1 MDEPHKLLVGHH
13 SMRQHNLAA
22 RLGLRIQKVAFRPE
36 PSIGGRHDFLAN
48 SVQRRVSYLSKKLLE
63 IVKQHPRSVGKHR
76 HRRVR
81 PHRPHRLFAVL
92 RHRSHEHSQLF
103 MGVAEA
109 KLPLSQICPKTA
121 SPNTPS
127 PKTARPFQLM
137 CRQVV
142 QIYLV
147 VVQPSLI
154 RPCRSQLGFDL
165 LVTDDAPFVGVH
177 EEHPPRLQ
185 PPLLHHFRL
194 RHIHHP
200 HFRCHDH
207 QPFTSHPIAA
217 GAQAVAIQHR
227 AYHLAVGE
235 SDGGRAVP
243 RLHQRGVIAIERF
256 EVGRHGF
263 VILPRLRDHHQH
275 SLLEGIAAQMQK
287 LQAFVK
293 ASSVGELRR
302 ADRKDALYVA

>member
-1 MDEPHKLLVGHH
+1 
-13 SMRQHNLAA
+13 
-22 RLGLRIQKVAFRPE
+22 
-36 PSIGGRHDFLAN
+36 
-48 SVQRRVSYLSKKLLE
+48 
-63 IVKQHPRSVGKHR
+63 
-76 HRRVR
+76 
-81 PHRPHRLFAVL
+81 
-92 RHRSHEHSQLF
+92 

-109 KLPLSQICPKTA
+109 KLPLSQICRDTACPKTA
-121 SPNTPS
+121 CPDTAL

-137 CRQVV
+137 RRQVV

-154 RPCRSQLGFDL
+154 RPCRSEFGFDL
-165 LVTDDAPFVGVH
+165 PVTDDAPFVGVH

-194 RHIHHP
+194 RHIHHA

-207 QPFTSHPIAA
+207 QPFTGHPIAA

-227 AYHLAVGE
+227 TYHLAVGE
-235 SDGGRAVP
+235 GDGGRAVP
-243 RLHQRGVIAIERF
+243 RLHQRGMIAIERF

-275 SLLEGIAAQMQK
+275 GLLEGIAAQMQK

-293 ASSVGELRR
+293 ASGVGEIWS
-302 ADRKDALYVA
+302 ANRKDALYVA